1 MNFQIINGA
10 TIENLSNGK
19 FLSMSGIERGQFFVQ
34 KVKPFFASGWR
45 KTIRPHYEKL
55 NGWWKWR
62 TDVNR
67 RLDNLMR
74 GVVYPEPDELALYC
88 LHLLE
93 TSEAFRVVHQSA
105 LLNFM
110 DIVEASLA

>member
-1 MNFQIINGA
+1 MIFQIINDV

-19 FLSMSGIERGQFFVQ
+19 FVSMSGQERGQFFSQ
-34 KVKPFFASGWR
+34 NVKPVLAPGWR
-45 KTIRPHYEKL
+45 KNVRPHYPVLK
-55 NGWWKWR
+55 GFWRWKD
-62 TDVNR
+62 DVNR

-88 LHLLE
+88 LHLFE
-93 TSEAFRVVHQSA
+93 TSEAFRVEQQNS
-105 LLNFM
+105 LLAFM